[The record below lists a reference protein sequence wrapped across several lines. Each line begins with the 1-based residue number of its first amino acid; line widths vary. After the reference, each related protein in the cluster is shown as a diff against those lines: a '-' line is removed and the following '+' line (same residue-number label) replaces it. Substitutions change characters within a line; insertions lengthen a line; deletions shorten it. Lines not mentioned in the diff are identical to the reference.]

1 MTKYI
6 DAVRTV
12 TDLDDGESAFPEADV
27 TYVCYPTPP
36 AKGTE
41 LPVHRIERRGET
53 IVAVSVAG
61 VERCIAGDGAAF
73 SIRGRYVR

>member
-12 TDLDDGESAFPEADV
+12 TDLDDGESALPEADM
-27 TYVCYPTPP
+27 TYVSYPTPP
-36 AKGTE
+36 AKGME
-41 LPVHRIERRGET
+41 LPVARIERRGEF
-53 IVAVSVAG
+53 ILAVTDDG
-61 VERCIAGDGAAF
+61 TERCIAGDGAGF